1 MIYVEAM
8 KNINDPDIDNK
19 KFRYKY
25 ILSCIYMFT
34 GLSEES
40 KKEAL
45 ECYEIAVEHKNEF
58 NMFRAKL
65 YLFIA
70 QYSGWKKTVFLDQQ
84 SEAPNELLE
93 NAKKY
98 GYYNQLAHICVLAFD
113 NKWEEFGNIDELEE
127 NLKHFYEGINIAK
140 RLGNESLLVDGYNI
154 IFAWE
159 ELKLLAE
166 SNIDG
171 ARGKLMDILC
181 NYQGYKKNIVILVF
195 DGYKVPGNIGEVSK
209 YHNLY
214 VVYTKEAETADQ
226 YIEKTVHDI
235 SKKYD
240 VRVATS
246 DAMEQIIIMGQGAR
260 RVSANELRE
269 EIFLL
274 NAEIKEAYLTK
285 SGKSSTYLFDVL
297 PESIIDFLDDVR
309 MGRREFDEINHSK
322 EESK

>member
-1 MIYVEAM
+1 M
-8 KNINDPDIDNK
+8 
-19 KFRYKY
+19 
-25 ILSCIYMFT
+25 
-34 GLSEES
+34 
-40 KKEAL
+40 
-45 ECYEIAVEHKNEF
+45 
-58 NMFRAKL
+58 
-65 YLFIA
+65 
-70 QYSGWKKTVFLDQQ
+70 
-84 SEAPNELLE
+84 
-93 NAKKY
+93 
-98 GYYNQLAHICVLAFD
+98 
-113 NKWEEFGNIDELEE
+113 
-127 NLKHFYEGINIAK
+127 
-140 RLGNESLLVDGYNI
+140 
-154 IFAWE
+154 
-159 ELKLLAE
+159 
-166 SNIDG
+166 
-171 ARGKLMDILC
+171 
-181 NYQGYKKNIVILVF
+181 ILVF

-246 DAMEQIIIMGQGAR
+246 DAMEQMIIMGQGAR

-297 PESIIDFLDDVR
+297 PESMIDFLDDVR